1 MAQANN
7 YNKYKKY
14 TKNKYK
20 SKPLKN
26 RASMLAMRTSTNIK
40 NTKRTHSF
48 AHRRWNL
55 PFFCPCQISGFC
67 FCHGRSFCQSVV
79 FGCLLLFHFSGLI
92 KIDCKQHIPL
102 CIQSL
107 TRVSGSLVEG
117 SNALFPNAHK
127 CAIVRRPWRM
137 SLLKNQLKCVVTVET
152 CLAHLRYKRWPAHN
166 SSFSKSQKFKEL
178 VYCPAK
184 CSL

>member
-1 MAQANN
+1 MAQATN

-26 RASMLAMRTSTNIK
+26 RASMLAMWTSTNIK
-40 NTKRTHSF
+40 KHQTYPNDSF

-102 CIQSL
+102 LFSL
-107 TRVSGSLVEG
+107 WPGCPVLWWRV
-117 SNALFPNAHK
+117 P
-127 CAIVRRPWRM
+127 
-137 SLLKNQLKCVVTVET
+137 LKNKVLPPDTVGFVG
-152 CLAHLRYKRWPAHN
+152 
-166 SSFSKSQKFKEL
+166 SSRDNWCYAWGSWGFPGDVWIWEL
-178 VYCPAK
+178 DWVRAGV
-184 CSL
+184 LIL